1 MNIDGT
7 VELAW
12 NGADESYLL
21 NYPNQYGTAEIRLVN
36 GKQNQRN
43 GTQPWQALAVDPT
56 LWSSGVNTGRLA
68 SVTEGFEALTRTI
81 EFEELA
87 TDGEL
92 RHFRAKGDLGT
103 LDKSPAGFVF
113 GTNGAADAHTTSL
126 EVWTEN
132 NELIRKVEVSF
143 VGTPDGHQLTATATT
158 EIHDLGADIVIE
170 NPS

>member
-92 RHFRAKGDLGT
+92 RHFRAKGDL
-103 LDKSPAGFVF
+103 
-113 GTNGAADAHTTSL
+113 
-126 EVWTEN
+126 
-132 NELIRKVEVSF
+132 
-143 VGTPDGHQLTATATT
+143 
-158 EIHDLGADIVIE
+158 
-170 NPS
+170 